1 MTASHVHRNAVP
13 AAGSKLAVIGAG
25 AVGSSVAY
33 AALLRGSA
41 RTIALYDLKK
51 EKVEA
56 EVLDLAHGSPLAS
69 GARII
74 GGDDITCVQGAD
86 VVVIT
91 AGAAQRPG
99 QTRLDL
105 AGTNVS
111 ILRSLMPQLL
121 EQAPDAVYV
130 LVTNPCD
137 VLTVAALGIS
147 GLPAGRVF
155 ASGTVLDTSRLRNLL
170 SWMTGVSARSIHATI
185 AGEHGDSE
193 FGLWSSATVG
203 GVPLRECRG
212 ADGTLSF
219 TDAALDDLGHQV
231 AEAAYTVIQGK
242 GATNLAV
249 GVSAARIV
257 EAVLTDEHA
266 VLPVSSLL
274 DGYQG
279 ISGVAM
285 SIPSVVGRQGVIRRL
300 DVSMDEREQARLHAS
315 AEALRAVQE
324 SLGI

>member
-1 MTASHVHRNAVP
+1 M
-13 AAGSKLAVIGAG
+13 
-25 AVGSSVAY
+25 
-33 AALLRGSA
+33 
-41 RTIALYDLKK
+41 
-51 EKVEA
+51 
-56 EVLDLAHGSPLAS
+56 
-69 GARII
+69 
-74 GGDDITCVQGAD
+74 
-86 VVVIT
+86 
-91 AGAAQRPG
+91 
-99 QTRLDL
+99 
-105 AGTNVS
+105 
-111 ILRSLMPQLL
+111 
-121 EQAPDAVYV
+121 
-130 LVTNPCD
+130 
-137 VLTVAALGIS
+137 
-147 GLPAGRVF
+147 
-155 ASGTVLDTSRLRNLL
+155 
-170 SWMTGVSARSIHATI
+170 
-185 AGEHGDSE
+185 
-193 FGLWSSATVG
+193 G

-285 SIPSVVGRQGVIRRL
+285 SIPSVAGRQGVIRRL
-300 DVSMDEREQARLHAS
+300 DVPMDEREQARLHAS
-315 AEALRAVQE
+315 ADALRAVQE